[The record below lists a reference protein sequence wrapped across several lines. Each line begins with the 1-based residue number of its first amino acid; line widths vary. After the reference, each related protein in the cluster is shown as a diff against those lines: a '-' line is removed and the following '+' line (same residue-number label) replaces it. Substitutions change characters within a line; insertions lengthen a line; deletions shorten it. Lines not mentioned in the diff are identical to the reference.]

1 MSLFNSQFHTV
12 YIVIFYRYCTV
23 LERIVNIS
31 QKDLTKEKQ
40 LRMIL
45 SYLKKL
51 THWIYSKHH
60 NYRINIRIKLGKLL
74 LLSECTKG
82 SNVDAGNC
90 RSHIAP
96 LLEILYY
103 IISGMKTNENTKD
116 SYVHILKEILLPL
129 HKPNEMILWRD
140 QVPVLQLYHEILVKC
155 LLKLIEKDR
164 EYINNNNNNEK
175 ERNHYENSS
184 NNSILIL
191 TIQGV
196 LKTWPDRFDTNTPK
210 QVLLLHE
217 LEILLEK
224 ATLKEWCFLK
234 NIVLVRFSSY

>member
-1 MSLFNSQFHTV
+1 M
-12 YIVIFYRYCTV
+12 
-23 LERIVNIS
+23 
-31 QKDLTKEKQ
+31 
-40 LRMIL
+40 
-45 SYLKKL
+45 
-51 THWIYSKHH
+51 
-60 NYRINIRIKLGKLL
+60 
-74 LLSECTKG
+74 
-82 SNVDAGNC
+82 
-90 RSHIAP
+90 
-96 LLEILYY
+96 YY
-103 IISGMKTNENTKD
+103 IIAGMKTTENTKD
-116 SYVHILKEILLPL
+116 SYNHILKELLLPL
-129 HKPNEMILWRD
+129 HQPNEMILWRD

-234 NIVLVRFSSY
+234 NSVLVRFSSY